1 MLLVL
6 GSTHVLNMLAMCAFS
21 FYLQNLFRRSA
32 HKYVLSCCFT
42 PTISVLD
49 KRVPSVYAL
58 R

>member
-6 GSTHVLNMLAMCAFS
+6 GSTQVLNMLAMSAFS
-21 FYLQNLFRRSA
+21 FYLQHLFRRSA
-32 HKYVLSCCFT
+32 QRYVSSCFT

-58 R
+58 Q